1 MTDQTS
7 TIPRGWKMTTLGEVV
22 EITSSKRI
30 FAEEYKTFG
39 IPFFRGKEITEKFNG
54 NNISTELFI
63 SEEKYIDIKNN
74 FGVPE
79 ENDILLTSVG
89 TLGNPYLV
97 EKNLKFYFKDGNLTW
112 FRNYKD
118 LLPKFLFYWIISPQG
133 KGILSYAKIG
143 STQEAYTISKLK
155 GLSLTLPE
163 FPEQRAIAAVLS
175 SLDDKIELLREQ
187 NKTLEATAQA
197 IFKEWFVNF
206 NFPGTTGK
214 MIDSDLGEI
223 PEGWRVGKLGDEFD
237 ITIGR
242 TPPRLE
248 TEWFSDKPPGK
259 KWISIK
265 DIGNSEMYISNTS
278 EYLTNEAIEKFNIPI
293 IPENTT
299 VLSFKMTVGKLA
311 ITTEEMLSNE
321 AIAHL
326 KIKEN
331 SNFSTE
337 FIYSFL
343 KGLDF
348 NSLGSTS
355 SIVTAINSTM
365 IKEIEILI
373 PQEQIL
379 QKFNKVIQPIFV
391 KLKNNNFQIQTLSAL
406 RDTLLPKL
414 IKGEVRVE
422 GFNN

>member
-7 TIPRGWKMTTLGEVV
+7 TIPKGWKMSTLGEIVILRQGRYIPDDILS
-22 EITSSKRI
+22 ITKDTKRI
-30 FAEEYKTFG
+30 FPVFGGGGLRGYTDFFEYEKRQPIITCRGSGCGFIQRTDVKASITNSSIAFEVNEDYLDIG
-39 IPFFRGKEITEKFNG
+39 FVYYWALGRDFSDVITGSAQPQITIGALSTKLILIP
-54 NNISTELFI
+54 
-63 SEEKYIDIKNN
+63 
-74 FGVPE
+74 
-79 ENDILLTSVG
+79 
-89 TLGNPYLV
+89 TL
-97 EKNLKFYFKDGNLTW
+97 
-112 FRNYKD
+112 
-118 LLPKFLFYWIISPQG
+118 
-133 KGILSYAKIG
+133 
-143 STQEAYTISKLK
+143 
-155 GLSLTLPE
+155 
-163 FPEQRAIAAVLS
+163 PEQRAIAAVLS

-187 NKTLEATAQA
+187 NKTLEAIAQT

-214 MIDSDLGEI
+214 MIDSELGQI
-223 PEGWRVGKLGDEFD
+223 PEGWKVGRLGDEFD

-248 TEWFSDKPPGK
+248 TEWFSDKPTGK

-278 EYLTNEAIEKFNIPI
+278 EYLTDEAIEKFNIPL

-299 VLSFKMTVGKLA
+299 ILSFKMTVGKLA

-326 KIKEN
+326 KIKNN

-337 FIYSFL
+337 FIYLFL

-365 IKEIEILI
+365 IKALGILV
-373 PQEQIL
+373 PEDQIIR
-379 QKFNKVIQPIFV
+379 QFNAIIQPIFA
-391 KLKNNNFQIQTLSAL
+391 KLKNNNSQIQFLSTL
-406 RDTLLPKL
+406 RDTLLSKL
-414 IKGEVRVE
+414 MNGEVRVE
-422 GFNN
+422 KFND